1 MESFLC
7 FHFVNNIARQPIK
20 PPQAGAQISKGAER
34 MPTTPTKK
42 TASAKAAAAKAQTT
56 PAIEAE
62 ATETDAATGTTGEA
76 GGHLRLKDL
85 VEKVVASSGA
95 KAKEVRDIVTA
106 TLTELAAALERGD
119 ALNLPELGKVRVA
132 RRGDDPEGTTSMV
145 LKLRKGGPG
154 GPRRKEGQEA
164 LAEASE

>member
-1 MESFLC
+1 MKVPS
-7 FHFVNNIARQPIK
+7 I
-20 PPQAGAQISKGAER
+20 GAHSSKGAER
-34 MPTTPTKK
+34 MSTTPTKK
-42 TASAKAAAAKAQTT
+42 VTSAKSPAAKAKAAAATA
-56 PAIEAE
+56 PVA
-62 ATETDAATGTTGEA
+62 DAAETVVASEGAGEA

-85 VEKVVASSGA
+85 VDRVVASSGA

-106 TLTELAAALERGD
+106 TLSELAAALERGD
-119 ALNLPELGKVRVA
+119 ALNLPDLGKVRVA
-132 RRGDDPEGTTSMV
+132 RRGDDPDGTTSMV